1 MARSNKAL
9 SIPKSS
15 LLHLALVPAVL
26 AAVPAVA
33 LLVLAIRL
41 LVPLVLVGV
50 AIALVVSPACR
61 RLFVGNTGEQRSW

>member
-9 SIPKSS
+9 SITKSS

-26 AAVPAVA
+26 AAVPVVA

-41 LVPLVLVGV
+41 LVPVVLVGFAVALV
-50 AIALVVSPACR
+50 AIPACR
-61 RLFVGNTGEQRSW
+61 RLLVGPTGEQRSW